1 MDSRIGQIVQNL
13 SETDISNGGGRSW
26 TVRADTR
33 DRRPKFHGAPVC
45 AALARHQIVHVGVAH
60 EPAPFEIVRTKLGG
74 SYFLATFEGEGRVSV
89 DGRWKP
95 CRSGEAFLL
104 PPGTLQ
110 RFRAP
115 PQGRWGF
122 CWVRYQERP
131 GQEPLAAAYSPIL
144 ARFDSEALR
153 HAILGFHRACRTA
166 TVPAAADLWVELI
179 QRYVTSFVRLSA
191 TDSRL
196 WRLWETVSADLGRRW
211 TSPEMARVAYVS
223 EKHLERLSK
232 RELGCTPRQQLIWL
246 RMRRA
251 AELLGDERLTIE
263 NVAAQVGYENP
274 FVFSS
279 TFKRFMGWPP
289 SKYPGRRSIDAD
301 GRRPV
306 PR

>member
-1 MDSRIGQIVQNL
+1 M
-13 SETDISNGGGRSW
+13 
-26 TVRADTR
+26 
-33 DRRPKFHGAPVC
+33 
-45 AALARHQIVHVGVAH
+45 
-60 EPAPFEIVRTKLGG
+60 
-74 SYFLATFEGEGRVSV
+74 
-89 DGRWKP
+89 
-95 CRSGEAFLL
+95 
-104 PPGTLQ
+104 
-110 RFRAP
+110 
-115 PQGRWGF
+115 
-122 CWVRYQERP
+122 
-131 GQEPLAAAYSPIL
+131 
-144 ARFDSEALR
+144 
-153 HAILGFHRACRTA
+153 
-166 TVPAAADLWVELI
+166 PAAADLWVELI

-232 RELGCTPRQQLIWL
+232 RELGRTPRQQLIWL

-289 SKYPGRRSIDAD
+289 SKYPGRRSSHAVAPTV
-301 GRRPV
+301 G
-306 PR
+306 